1 MYGYGL
7 LGGRVDG
14 KRGAEARAAYDG
26 HRARRD
32 ALARAVRD
40 LGGRPVVSDAAYAL
54 PFAVADSPSAVR
66 LAAVLEDRI
75 AGAYADLVRAAE
87 GPRRKEAAGALREA
101 AVRAARW
108 RGGNVAFPGLAE
120 RAAGADP
127 AATGPV
133 EAHAARTARA
143 DTKNRKGNT
152 RRMGCEPPQR
162 LVRALGEM
170 YGDAAAAD
178 WLDALPALTEQALTA
193 GDGLTVE
200 RVAAPGGRSS
210 LVVLVRRAD
219 GTPAALKIA
228 PPVAGPGLERAALE
242 HWNGWGAV
250 KPLDAPELDASG
262 ALLLERLHH
271 EVSLRSLPEA
281 KALLEAAG
289 TLRRLWVE
297 PPAGHAFESVA
308 GRTDRQSAGM
318 RAAAEADP
326 ELAPLVDAA
335 LAARAELV
343 EGSPELLLLHG
354 NFRQSKVLSGE
365 RAPWLTVGPEPLVGE
380 RAYDLARLV
389 RDRVEDLI
397 ASPGGPVTARRRVK
411 RLAESLE
418 VEQARLHG
426 WTLFR
431 AVESGTR
438 ALAEGR
444 RQMGEINLEFAGW
457 L

>member
-1 MYGYGL
+1 
-7 LGGRVDG
+7 
-14 KRGAEARAAYDG
+14 
-26 HRARRD
+26 
-32 ALARAVRD
+32 
-40 LGGRPVVSDAAYAL
+40 
-54 PFAVADSPSAVR
+54 
-66 LAAVLEDRI
+66 
-75 AGAYADLVRAAE
+75 
-87 GPRRKEAAGALREA
+87 
-101 AVRAARW
+101 
-108 RGGNVAFPGLAE
+108 
-120 RAAGADP
+120 
-127 AATGPV
+127 
-133 EAHAARTARA
+133 
-143 DTKNRKGNT
+143 
-152 RRMGCEPPQR
+152 MGCEPPRR
-162 LVRALGEM
+162 LERALGEM

-178 WLDALPALTEQALTA
+178 WLAGLPGLTERALTA
-193 GDGLTVE
+193 GDGLTAE

-228 PPVAGPGLERAALE
+228 PPAARPDLERAALE

-250 KPLDAPELDASG
+250 RTLDASEAG
-262 ALLLERLHH
+262 ASGAGASRPDASGPGASEPGAEDAAGGLLLERLHH

-289 TLRRLWVE
+289 TVRRLWVE
-297 PPAGHAFESVA
+297 PPAGHDFETVA
-308 GRTDRQSAGM
+308 ERTARQSAGM

-326 ELAPLVDAA
+326 ELAPLVEAA

-343 EGSPELLLLHG
+343 EGASELLLLHG

-389 RDRVEDLI
+389 RDRAEDLI
-397 ASPGGPVTARRRVK
+397 AASGGPVTARRRVK
-411 RLAESLE
+411 KLAESLE
-418 VEQARLHG
+418 VDQARLHG

-444 RQMGEINLEFAGW
+444 RQMGEVNLEFAGW